1 MRIKGFDLQEET
13 ILEVGKFA
21 ILWNWFER
29 TCCDNNC
36 NSAKIK
42 EIAKHIFI
50 APDAQAC
57 FAGILNKRRHWFGQ
71 REIDYVQESLHP
83 GNARVSNESDM
94 CVMRQY
100 LEQTGDESTCG
111 CLLILQRIRNNLMH
125 GMKIPE
131 ELDSQIELFRAAN
144 AVLESIIHEQY

>member
-29 TCCDNNC
+29 TYCGNNC
-36 NSAKIK
+36 NPAKIK
-42 EIAKHIFI
+42 NIAKYISI

-57 FAGILNKRRHWFGQ
+57 FVGVLNKRRHWFGQ
-71 REIDYVQESLHP
+71 REIAYVQESLHP

-100 LEQTGDESTCG
+100 LEQTGDESTRG

-131 ELDSQIELFRAAN
+131 ELDGQIELFRAAN
-144 AVLESIIHEQY
+144 AVLENIHEQY